1 MKPLN
6 NSIKPTDPDGTPSGS
21 VRLGFQSATLARP
34 RFRLMA
40 RHALLAASFALMAL
54 TFLAPTGPVRAAGPA
69 TPAASTA
76 AEALLPD
83 PREMARTEASVD
95 RALEYLFRT
104 QTPEGS
110 WPSWTGS
117 NNGIN
122 AYCLLAF
129 LGRGH
134 EPGRGPYKLVVDRAV
149 RFLLAQQNEQGF
161 FPDSMYCHGLTTLAL
176 IEAYGFIPTPQ
187 MRAAV
192 QKAVDLIVKSQAPVG
207 GWRYSPAPVDAD
219 LSVTVMQV
227 VALRAAQNARLDVPK
242 STIERALAYVKLCAS
257 PAGGYCYQPGGGP
270 SAAQTAAG
278 SLSMALLGAYD
289 DPSVGKALTYL
300 QKQPYNQGLSNYFY
314 YTTYYAMQANF
325 QAGGDYWAQW
335 HPKVRQFLLE
345 NQQEDGSWPGFGEQ
359 VHNGGVARCY
369 STALGAMVLEVYM
382 HYLPAYQR

>member
-1 MKPLN
+1 MSLAESHADRPVAC
-6 NSIKPTDPDGTPSGS
+6 IETPVGGPALRVVARSPRS
-21 VRLGFQSATLARP
+21 LARLLVASLTVGML
-34 RFRLMA
+34 FVSALMPA
-40 RHALLAASFALMAL
+40 GRALAAE
-54 TFLAPTGPVRAAGPA
+54 PA
-69 TPAASTA
+69 QHGSSTA

-95 RALEYLFRT
+95 RALEYLFRM

-110 WPSWTGS
+110 WPCWTGS
-117 NNGIN
+117 NNGVN
-122 AYCLLAF
+122 AFCLLAF

-161 FPDSMYCHGLTTLAL
+161 FPDSMYCHGLSTLAL

-192 QKAVDLIVKSQAPVG
+192 QKAVDLIVKTQAPVG

-242 STIERALAYVKLCAS
+242 STIDRALAYVRLCAS
-257 PAGGYCYQPGGGP
+257 PAGGYSYQPGAGP
-270 SAAQTAAG
+270 SAAQSAAG
-278 SLSMALLGAYD
+278 ALSMALLGAFD
-289 DPSVGKALTYL
+289 DPSVPKALTYL
-300 QKQPYNQGLSNYFY
+300 QKLPYNQGLSNYFY
-314 YTTYYAMQANF
+314 YTSYYAMQANF
-325 QAGGDYWAQW
+325 QAGGDFWAQW
-335 HPKVRQFLLE
+335 HPKARQFMLE

-359 VHNGGVARCY
+359 THNGGVARCY